1 MYFIMHGKKLSV
13 RFYLQAIAS
22 ERVYGLSGLGYA
34 VQNDVGIADLPS
46 AMR

>member
-13 RFYLQAIAS
+13 RFYLQANAS
-22 ERVYGLSGLGYA
+22 VRVYSLSGLGYA
-34 VQNDVGIADLPS
+34 VQNGVRIADLPS